1 MRRRRACDAQAD
13 EPLCHQSR
21 LTCHTCIGIFIH
33 VDASLLTI
41 QPASA
46 EPIYRQIV
54 EQLRRLIAGGQL
66 LAGELLPSVREV
78 AGFHAINPM
87 TVSRA
92 YNLAESEGLL
102 ERLRGK
108 GMAVAATRKA
118 GQTQA
123 QRLALLEPQL
133 QSLARQARELE
144 LPAEPVVRRL
154 DRMLKENP
162 DERRRA

>member
-1 MRRRRACDAQAD
+1 M
-13 EPLCHQSR
+13 
-21 LTCHTCIGIFIH
+21 
-33 VDASLLTI
+33 DASLLTI
-41 QPASA
+41 QPTAP

-66 LAGELLPSVREV
+66 TAGELLPSVRDV

-92 YNLAESEGLL
+92 YGLAEAEGLL

-108 GMAVAATRKA
+108 GMAVAATRRA
-118 GQTQA
+118 GQSEN

-133 QSLARQARELE
+133 LELARHARELE
-144 LPAEPVVRRL
+144 LSAEPVLRRL
-154 DRMLKENP
+154 TRLLD
-162 DERRRA
+162 D